1 MAQNNAERKASIA
14 KAEAANR
21 AANKMNKKRVDAYI
35 KEDTK
40 AGLKVIKAKYSD
52 VKNEGQAIDKAVEL
66 ALKSDAFNKHQQ

>member
-1 MAQNNAERKASIA
+1 MAQDKNERKASIA
-14 KAEAANR
+14 KARKAHHAAQTQD
-21 AANKMNKKRVDAYI
+21 KKRVDAYI
-35 KEDTK
+35 EEDTK